1 MQFMEVIVAEFTIR
15 RREAKTGTKKERVI
29 AKLSMEEVNAG
40 EWTRGAG
47 GAAHHFF
54 IDGISVC
61 GRRQIFIDN
70 RDSMTRKLCPEC
82 FAAVNRTRSNNEV
95 FG

>member
-1 MQFMEVIVAEFTIR
+1 MEVIVAEFTIR
-15 RREAKTGTKKERVI
+15 RREAKTGTKKEKIMV
-29 AKLSMEEVNAG
+29 KLSMDEVNAG

-47 GAAHHFF
+47 GSAHHFF

-61 GRRQIFIDN
+61 GRRQIFVDS
-70 RDSMTRKLCPEC
+70 RDAMTRKLCPEC
-82 FAAVNRTRSNNEV
+82 FAAVNRTRSNNEA

>member
-1 MQFMEVIVAEFTIR
+1 MAEFTIR
-15 RREAKTGTKKERVI
+15 RREAKTGTKKEKVVT
-29 AKLSMEEVNAG
+29 KLSMEELNAG

-47 GAAHHFF
+47 GSAHHFF

-61 GRRQIFIDN
+61 GRPQIFVDN
-70 RDSMTRKLCPEC
+70 RGSMTRKLCPEC
-82 FAAVNRTRSNNEV
+82 FAAVNRARSSNDV